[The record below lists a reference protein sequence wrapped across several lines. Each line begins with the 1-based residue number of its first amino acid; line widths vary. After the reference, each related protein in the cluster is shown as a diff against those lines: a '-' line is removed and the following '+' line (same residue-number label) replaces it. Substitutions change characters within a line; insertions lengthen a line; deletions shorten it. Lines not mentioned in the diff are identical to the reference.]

1 MVNEE
6 MFLENGPAAGER
18 SYQMSTAVATTE
30 TGTGFTAFL
39 SQSTFL
45 GPSVGVL
52 LWVGIALIALVL
64 GLIAL
69 NRSGDRQ
76 QSVVLSEIAD

>member
-1 MVNEE
+1 MVDEE
-6 MFLENGPAAGER
+6 MFVENGRAAGER

-39 SQSTFL
+39 AQSTFL

-52 LWVGIALIALVL
+52 LWVGVALAALVL
-64 GLIAL
+64 SLIAL

-76 QSVVLSEIAD
+76 QPVALSEIAD